1 MKKIW
6 KFTLPVTMYPIV
18 SMPKG
23 ARVLSVDVQH
33 GDVQAWALVDPQ
45 APKELRE
52 FRMAG
57 TGHPIKDEIVSWRFI
72 GTVQMGDHVCHIFEK
87 QEAEGQ

>member
-6 KFTLPVTMYPIV
+6 KYTLPEKSYPVI
-18 SMPKG
+18 SMQKG

-33 GDVQAWALVDPQ
+33 GKVQVWALVDPN
-45 APKELRE
+45 AVEELRE

-57 TGHPIKDEIVSWRFI
+57 TGDSLEEEIVSWRFI
-72 GTVQMGDHVCHIFEK
+72 GTVQMGDFVWHIFLHP
-87 QEAEGQ
+87 EGS